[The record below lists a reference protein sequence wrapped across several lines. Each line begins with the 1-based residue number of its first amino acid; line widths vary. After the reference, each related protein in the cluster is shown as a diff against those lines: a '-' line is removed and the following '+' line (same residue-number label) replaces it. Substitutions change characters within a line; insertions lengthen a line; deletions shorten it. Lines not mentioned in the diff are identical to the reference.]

1 MKDGTVLLVDDEP
14 VVLQLNATAVRHFG
28 FEAII
33 AETAEEATWLVRQHQ
48 PSLIISDIQMPGEG
62 GFDFIEGLE
71 KAGLK
76 NMPAIYLTGYDDI
89 EIVRGG
95 LRAGGDDFIIK
106 GGAVEGLRRRVAFWM
121 TSGFLELPSDLRRR
135 ALRAA
140 NTEKGDSF
148 GGVEKNFVS
157 AEKLVGRVLDRITEE
172 LVPLPEDYGARLIE
186 RVCFMARLSNLLIL
200 ESSAFGDFVRFPQH
214 MDKVVR
220 KLKLSWANEMW
231 PLYRRFEDWSC
242 DLRFVKSG
250 IEPLRPFSEYDWFDE
265 SMHR

>member
-71 KAGLK
+71 RSGLK

-106 GGAVEGLRRRVAFWM
+106 GGPVEGLRRRVAFWM
-121 TSGFLELPSDLRRR
+121 TSGFMELPSDLRRR

-140 NTEKGDSF
+140 NVEKGDTF
-148 GGVEKNFVS
+148 GGVEQNFSTSERLISSV
-157 AEKLVGRVLDRITEE
+157 EDRMTEE
-172 LVPLPEDYGARLIE
+172 LLPLPQNYGERLIE
-186 RVCFMARLSNLLIL
+186 RVCVMARLANLIIY
-200 ESSAFGDFVRFPQH
+200 ESSSFGDFIRFPQH
-214 MDKVVR
+214 IDTLVR
-220 KLKLSWANEMW
+220 KLGLSWANEMW

-250 IEPLRPFSEYDWFDE
+250 MEPLRPFNEYEWFHQ
-265 SMHR
+265 SMQP